1 MDNNESSRQQTVPR
15 LLKLATDVYVVS
27 RGRIVMHAPPS
38 EMTEE
43 RLQRVYLN

>member
-1 MDNNESSRQQTVPR
+1 MIKPK
-15 LLKLATDVYVVS
+15 LLNLAIDVYVVS
-27 RGRIVMHAPPS
+27 RGRFVMHAPPS